1 MIHQREDVML
11 KLIASEDADIEKEF
25 FLMENLGQEILQII
39 AYLKH
44 SKFPITNFMYL
55 GEDYAMKIHK
65 DLESVLSLYP
75 QLKAKGI
82 FYDYNM

>member
-1 MIHQREDVML
+1 ML